1 MLLWVS
7 QTLCKMKQV
16 ASQLGQSCSKCLHA
30 ASCRPRAPRNCGCK
44 QKYNKEAQVS
54 WYKECVCVGG
64 GGNKKQKA
72 VLFLLEGYC
81 FCGVYWKCICL
92 CGTLGSSVSGDMWFS
107 SLTPSAPAVIS
118 HKRLWPDVI
127 MADLQIPALPFLAQ
141 RGNSAI
147 VLVGL
152 FAQGLC
158 LTPFHLFMIHIG
170 KTILYT
176 SA

>member
-30 ASCRPRAPRNCGCK
+30 ASCRRGHQEIVAA
-44 QKYNKEAQVS
+44 NKSTIRRLKSAGT
-54 WYKECVCVGG
+54 KCVCAGG
-64 GGNKKQKA
+64 GGNKKQKD

-92 CGTLGSSVSGDMWFS
+92 CGTLGSSVPGDMWFS

-141 RGNSAI
+141 RHCGAI
-147 VLVGL
+147 QPS
-152 FAQGLC
+152 FFWDC
-158 LTPFHLFMIHIG
+158 LLRASVRLHSTC
-170 KTILYT
+170 
-176 SA
+176 S

>member
-1 MLLWVS
+1 MGKSDALQNEAGCKPARSELQQMPACCQL
-7 QTLCKMKQV
+7 QT
-16 ASQLGQSCSKCLHA
+16 
-30 ASCRPRAPRNCGCK
+30 RAPRNCGCK

-54 WYKECVCVGG
+54 WYKVCVCGG
-64 GGNKKQKA
+64 GGNKKQKD

-92 CGTLGSSVSGDMWFS
+92 CGTLGSSVPGGMWFS

-141 RGNSAI
+141 RRCGAI
-147 VLVGL
+147 QPL
-152 FAQGLC
+152 FFWDC
-158 LTPFHLFMIHIG
+158 LLRASVRLHSTC
-170 KTILYT
+170 
-176 SA
+176 S